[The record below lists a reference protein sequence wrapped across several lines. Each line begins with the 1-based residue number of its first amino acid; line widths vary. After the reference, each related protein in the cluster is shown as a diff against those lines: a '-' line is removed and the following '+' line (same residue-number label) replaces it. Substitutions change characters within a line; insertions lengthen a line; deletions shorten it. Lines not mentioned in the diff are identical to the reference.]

1 MISRSRKSWS
11 RARLSSDSELYFAI
25 GNVYQNF
32 PWQVKLYYQE
42 QDDMGAVDPRRI
54 LCKPVQTT
62 CRVDVM
68 AREQV
73 AYNRWRKANY
83 RILAQFSQYSTV
95 DDEGGY
101 AERHEM
107 RRTPE
112 SAARTANLCPLFD
125 GGRPT

>member
-1 MISRSRKSWS
+1 
-11 RARLSSDSELYFAI
+11 
-25 GNVYQNF
+25 
-32 PWQVKLYYQE
+32 
-42 QDDMGAVDPRRI
+42 MGAFVPRRI

-68 AREQV
+68 THEQM
-73 AYNRWRKANY
+73 ACNRPWRKANY
-83 RILAQFSQYSTV
+83 RILAQLSQYSTV
-95 DDEGGY
+95 DDGGGY
-101 AERHEM
+101 TERYEM